1 MEIKDKMRSGRPRE
15 IDREAVVNAAED
27 HPSMTT
33 RMLAEDFDCHHS
45 EIEKILHEAGLSFI
59 SGFI

>member
-45 EIEKILHEAGLSFI
+45 EIEEILHEAGLSFI